1 MGEDIH
7 HKVYLYSKVEKKYID
22 ALQLKE
28 HTTVGFEYMFPTIWE
43 GRNYDIFSII
53 AGSGRSSYD
62 ILPSANF
69 GFPDFFEGTT
79 INEYLKRFKGSYY
92 GYVWYY
98 ITDMHRDILKYMLRL
113 YDPLVYYENE
123 QYEFDSFK
131 SNEEDRRYWV
141 EETMPIIHLLNEI
154 DMSLEKY
161 FRLKVDDD
169 SGYFGGKNVND
180 LIDID
185 KTIVLFW
192 LDN

>member
-53 AGSGRSSYD
+53 AGSSRSCYD

-69 GFPDFFEGTT
+69 GLPGFFEGTT

-98 ITDMHRDILKYMLRL
+98 ITDMYKDISKYMLRL
-113 YDPLVYYENE
+113 YDPFVYYENE
-123 QYEFDSFK
+123 QCEFDSFK
-131 SNEEDRRYWV
+131 NNVEDRKYWV
-141 EETMPIIHLLNEI
+141 VETMPLIHLLNEI
-154 DMSLEKY
+154 NLNLEKY
-161 FRLKVDDD
+161 FRLKEEDET
-169 SGYFGGKNVND
+169 GYFNGKDVGD
-180 LIDID
+180 LVDID